1 LPRTHP
7 KYPLYAQAEP
17 LLYPEKAPPLQLKLC
32 ELDQVFVDGVHTH
45 LYPVVL
51 PEVKDLKV
59 NVAGSHAKEEVPN
72 EPDKFSVAETA
83 VVAVINF
90 TEPPPLPDSQVIQ
103 PTGGWLTVVDTAL
116 LAEDAFDVPTA
127 FVAVTVNVYDVPA
140 VKPLTVIGDEL
151 PVAVTLPGLD
161 VTVYWVIAEPPL
173 FAGALNDTD
182 KLDVVA
188 LPALTPVGGSGL
200 VAPAPPIIMFL
211 IDIKLILR
219 R

>member
-1 LPRTHP
+1 V
-7 KYPLYAQAEP
+7 PL
-17 LLYPEKAPPLQLKLC
+17 KFC
-32 ELDQVFVDGVHTH
+32 E
-45 LYPVVL
+45 
-51 PEVKDLKV
+51 
-59 NVAGSHAKEEVPN
+59 
-72 EPDKFSVAETA
+72 AETEVSA
-83 VVAVINF
+83 LINLRS
-90 TEPPPLPDSQVIQ
+90 PLPLPPVQVNQ
-103 PTGGWLTVVDTAL
+103 PTGGCGEDVETAL
-116 LAEDAFDVPTA
+116 LAEDALDVPIA

-151 PVAVTLPGLD
+151 PVAVTPPGLD

-200 VAPAPPIIMFL
+200 VAPAPPIIIAL
-211 IDIKLILR
+211 IDIRLILR

>member
-1 LPRTHP
+1 MVYVT
-7 KYPLYAQAEP
+7 
-17 LLYPEKAPPLQLKLC
+17 
-32 ELDQVFVDGVHTH
+32 
-45 LYPVVL
+45 
-51 PEVKDLKV
+51 
-59 NVAGSHAKEEVPN
+59 GSHAIDEVPFVPSN
-72 EPDKFSVAETA
+72 CCEEETEVSA
-83 VVAVINF
+83 LINI
-90 TEPPPLPDSQVIQ
+90 TPPLPLPLFQVAQ
-103 PTGGWLTVVDTAL
+103 PTGVWLTLVDTAL
-116 LAEDAFDVPTA
+116 LAEDASDVPIA

-151 PVAVTLPGLD
+151 PVAVTPPGLD

-211 IDIKLILR
+211 IDIRLILR